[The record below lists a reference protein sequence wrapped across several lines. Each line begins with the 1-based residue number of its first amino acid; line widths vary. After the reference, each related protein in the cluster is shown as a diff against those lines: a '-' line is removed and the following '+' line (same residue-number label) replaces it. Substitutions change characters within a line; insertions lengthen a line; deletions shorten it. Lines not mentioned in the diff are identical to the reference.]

1 MMHVRQDIVSVGVN
15 RVVNAVD
22 WSDGGLVAYGAHTMV
37 ALYEPQ
43 SAKVLATMLG
53 HTGTV
58 YCVKWISRAGTAAL
72 AAVGPSPHAQLL
84 VSGSEDATLRVW
96 QVHARALV
104 QAAQP
109 STHPQQQPWSQVAV
123 IQGHTGA
130 VTDIAWAALPSC
142 AAAPDCSDTCLTGP
156 PPPDPSPAAHGGS
169 STTLVAG
176 SRIGAGSRGGGLLLA
191 SCGGDASVCVWQ
203 LGGQGEVEGQGAAA
217 PAAADPSAALAAP
230 LPWRLAQRLSAGG
243 HIQHAL
249 ALSHLP
255 GQPDWRH
262 GRASAPVPTPPP
274 RACRGRRGVS
284 ALRCAGRARELDPL
298 PRLLPLLHLTAGRE
312 AAAAAAGAGGA
323 AAARGGGM
331 RVIWGQAG
339 RGQQG
344 GPSCCWLAPLR
355 TGMVASGPSRRW
367 AQGGCWLP
375 PGLGGADPLADLM
388 RYAPRPQLQAAG
400 CCYDVTLESLLVG
413 HEDWVHSVRWQP
425 RVQIP
430 AGGPPG
436 GLGAEGPEGAPGLG
450 GLPPKNS
457 LCLLTASMD
466 RTMALWVPE

>member
-1 MMHVRQDIVSVGVN
+1 MHVRQDIVSVGVN

-22 WSDGGLVAYGAHTMV
+22 WSDSGLVAYGAHTMV

-156 PPPDPSPAAHGGS
+156 PPPDPSPAAHCGS
-169 STTLVAG
+169 SSTVVAG
-176 SRIGAGSRGGGLLLA
+176 SRRSAGSRGGGLLLA

-217 PAAADPSAALAAP
+217 PAAADPAAPAAP

-249 ALSHLP
+249 ALTHLP
-255 GQPDWRH
+255 GQPDWLLLATGGTDARVH
-262 GRASAPVPTPPP
+262 LFIRPPP
-274 RACRGRRGVS
+274 G
-284 ALRCAGRARELDPL
+284 P
-298 PRLLPLLHLTAGRE
+298 
-312 AAAAAAGAGGA
+312 AGGA
-323 AAARGGGM
+323 GAFQPSAVLAGHENWIRSLAFCHCCTSLPGGRQQQQQQQQEQGGQQQRGGGHE
-331 RVIWGQAG
+331 GH
-339 RGQQG
+339 
-344 GPSCCWLAPLR
+344 
-355 TGMVASGPSRRW
+355 
-367 AQGGCWLP
+367 
-375 PGLGGADPLADLM
+375 LG
-388 RYAPRPQLQAAG
+388 
-400 CCYDVTLESLLVG
+400 
-413 HEDWVHSVRWQP
+413 
-425 RVQIP
+425 
-430 AGGPPG
+430 
-436 GLGAEGPEGAPGLG
+436 
-450 GLPPKNS
+450 
-457 LCLLTASMD
+457 
-466 RTMALWVPE
+466 